1 MAINDRHERNNVLQ
15 FFPIKPGG
23 NIFFQWQ
30 YAQKNWSLFPTV
42 LTTYLPTNHRFT
54 QCTVLTVDTGANK
67 GPNRFPELR
76 NVKSFSWR
84 KNWNRPLA
92 ILTDFNLNFSA
103 RFVAFFSFSPIWY
116 LRTPLVECWNQVW
129 RTVVQFCSNL
139 EEQSQSASGI
149 AHFNFCPAIA
159 IGRGVQSNICSE

>member
-1 MAINDRHERNNVLQ
+1 MTDMKGIMCCNSFQLNPVA
-15 FFPIKPGG
+15 
-23 NIFFQWQ
+23 IFFFSGNMRR
-30 YAQKNWSLFPTV
+30 KIDHFSPLFWPPTYP
-42 LTTYLPTNHRFT
+42 LTTGLPSAL
-54 QCTVLTVDTGANK
+54 CSLLTLEQIKVQIDFQSCAMSNLFHGQ
-67 GPNRFPELR
+67 
-76 NVKSFSWR
+76 

-116 LRTPLVECWNQVW
+116 LRTPLVECRNQVW

>member
-23 NIFFQWQ
+23 NIFFQCQ

-76 NVKSFSWR
+76 NVKSFSWT

-103 RFVAFFSFSPIWY
+103 RFVAFFIFFSNMIFEDSPCRVLKPSVAHCGAILQQFRGTITECKWYCSF
-116 LRTPLVECWNQVW
+116 
-129 RTVVQFCSNL
+129 QFLPSNR
-139 EEQSQSASGI
+139 
-149 AHFNFCPAIA
+149 H
-159 IGRGVQSNICSE
+159 R